1 MKKTYLVA
9 FIAIVFIGQ
18 ALAQKSTHSSQAS
31 LFERLGG
38 TEGMSAIVDGAVEAH
53 LNNPAI
59 KTRFAPYLGQPERLA
74 VIRQHTIDFF
84 SAGGG
89 APITYTGRDM
99 PTTHG
104 GMNIS
109 PAEFM
114 AAVDDI
120 MGVLEKR
127 GIDDESKKDVLA
139 ILWSLK
145 GMIIGK

>member
-1 MKKTYLVA
+1 MKKMLVLVLIL
-9 FIAIVFIGQ
+9 IAVAGQ
-18 ALAQKSTHSSQAS
+18 SIAQKTTHSTQLS

-38 TEGMSAIVDGAVEAH
+38 SEGMAAIVDGAVEAH
-53 LNNPAI
+53 LNNPVI
-59 KTRFAPYLGQPERLA
+59 KARFAPYLQQPERLA
-74 VIRQHTIDFF
+74 VIRQHTINFF

-89 APITYTGRDM
+89 GPVAYTGRDM

-109 PAEFM
+109 PTEYM
-114 AAVDDI
+114 AVVDDI

-145 GMIIGK
+145 GMIMGK